1 MSDGAIQPALISCE
15 RARPTLLS
23 SSRKKPSEM
32 SNFSSDELVAPIAG
46 AASSKARGGI
56 RREFVLSVTHW
67 TSRLFSFTTTRNPGF
82 RFRSGQFTM
91 IGLEVDG
98 RSIMRAYS
106 IASAVYDDKLEF
118 FSIKIPDGPLT
129 SNLQRL
135 EPGMQVLVSPKPTGT
150 LVTDSLLEGHRLF
163 LLGTGTGI
171 APFASIVRD
180 PETYDR
186 YEEVVLAHGCRE
198 VAETKYSASVAAQ
211 LLEDAFL
218 GADARQRLTYY
229 PTATREPFRHNGRI
243 TDLLRSGKLT
253 SDLGHPPLDPD
264 CDRVMVCGSQSFNA
278 DMIALLHERAFAEGS
293 SGKPAHFVIEKAFV
307 DQPNNHLPRN
317 RSND

>member
-1 MSDGAIQPALISCE
+1 
-15 RARPTLLS
+15 
-23 SSRKKPSEM
+23 M
-32 SNFSSDELVAPIAG
+32 SNFSSDALVAPTAG
-46 AASSKARGGI
+46 AAPPKAGSGI

-82 RFRSGQFTM
+82 RFHSGQFTM
-91 IGLEVDG
+91 IGLEIDG
-98 RSIMRAYS
+98 RPIMRAYS
-106 IASAVYDDKLEF
+106 IASAIYDDRLEF

-129 SNLQRL
+129 FSLQRL

-150 LVTDSLLEGHRLF
+150 LVMDSLLEGRRLY
-163 LLGTGTGI
+163 LLGAGTGI

-180 PETYDR
+180 PEIYGR
-186 YEEVVLAHGCRE
+186 YEEVVLVHGCRE
-198 VAETKYSASVAAQ
+198 VAETKYSAFVVDQ

-243 TDLLRSGKLT
+243 TDLLQSGKLT

-278 DMIALLHERAFAEGS
+278 DMIALLRERLFAEGS

-307 DQPNNHLPRN
+307 DQPNGHPSRTH
-317 RSND
+317 SND